1 MKKSLTLGAVFI
13 SSLVLAACGNGNT
26 KKDSASNKTATVAKP
41 KTEKYYFKN
50 NELKIHDLK
59 IKITK
64 SKVIPVGEEGN
75 EYGKNP
81 VLAIWYKVTNLTD
94 KKIDPNM
101 AWMSTFEAYQDNNKD
116 RENKLNVGSLPDQKF
131 IDTQQ
136 ENIKKNGTVE
146 NAVAYELDDD
156 KTPVTLKAT
165 QGVGG
170 KELGTE
176 TFKIK
181 EVLAN
186 TSSSASSESA
196 ETSSTQ
202 SSSTQSS
209 STTSSNSTSKPKD
222 SDMVSVGAGKYSQY
236 NDPNSQTDT
245 PKEEAELEKQ
255 VSQMNQ
261 SNNDDNKYGKPGE
274 AQQDLEDSMYQKG
287 QDTMNAYLNG
297 MQNAGN

>member
-1 MKKSLTLGAVFI
+1 MKKSLTLGVIFV
-13 SSLVLAACGNGNT
+13 SSLVLAACGSGNT
-26 KKDSASNKTATVAKP
+26 KKDSASNKTATVTKP
-41 KTEKYYFKN
+41 KTKKYYFKN
-50 NELKIHDLK
+50 DELKIHDLK
-59 IKITK
+59 IRITK

-75 EYGKNP
+75 EDGKKP

-101 AWMSTFEAYQDNNKD
+101 AWMSTFEAYQDNSKD

-170 KELGTE
+170 KELGTK

-181 EVLAN
+181 EALAN
-186 TSSSASSESA
+186 TSSSANSESP

-202 SSSTQSS
+202 STS
-209 STTSSNSTSKPKD
+209 TSSNSTSEPKD

-255 VSQMNQ
+255 VSRMNQ
-261 SNNDDNKYGKPGE
+261 SNNDDDKYGKPGE

>member
-1 MKKSLTLGAVFI
+1 MKKSLTLGAVFV
-13 SSLVLAACGNGNT
+13 SSLILAACGNGNT
-26 KKDSASNKTATVAKP
+26 KKDSASNKTVTVAKP
-41 KTEKYYFKN
+41 KEDKYYFKN
-50 NELKIHDLK
+50 DELRIHDLK
-59 IKITK
+59 IKITNY
-64 SKVIPVGEEGN
+64 KVIPVGEKGN
-75 EYGKNP
+75 EYGKKP
-81 VLAIWYKVTNLTD
+81 VLAIWYKATNLTN
-94 KKIDPNM
+94 KEIDPNT
-101 AWMSTFEAYQDNNKD
+101 AWMATFEAYQDNNKN

-170 KELGTE
+170 KELGTK

-186 TSSSASSESA
+186 ASSSANSETPD
-196 ETSSTQ
+196 TSSTQ
-202 SSSTQSS
+202 STS
-209 STTSSNSTSKPKD
+209 TSSNSTSEPKD

-255 VSQMNQ
+255 VSRMNQ
-261 SNNDDNKYGKPGE
+261 SNNDDDKYGKPGE

>member
-1 MKKSLTLGAVFI
+1 MKKSLTLGVVFI
-13 SSLVLAACGNGNT
+13 SSLVLGACGNSNT
-26 KKDSASNKTATVAKP
+26 KKDSSSNKTVTVAKP
-41 KTEKYYFKN
+41 KMEKYYFKN
-50 NELKIHDLK
+50 DELKIHDLK

-75 EYGKNP
+75 EYGKKP
-81 VLAIWYKVTNLTD
+81 VLAIWYEATNLTN
-94 KKIDPNM
+94 KEIDPNT
-101 AWMSTFEAYQDNNKD
+101 AWMATFEAYQDNNKN

-131 IDTQQ
+131 LDTQQ

-146 NAVAYELDDD
+146 NAVAYELDDN

-170 KELGTE
+170 KELGTK
-176 TFKIK
+176 TFEIK

-186 TSSSASSESA
+186 TNSSANSESF
-196 ETSSTQ
+196 ETYSVQST
-202 SSSTQSS
+202 
-209 STTSSNSTSKPKD
+209 STTSSNSTSEPKD

-261 SNNDDNKYGKPGE
+261 SNIDDDKYGKPGE